1 MSKLAERIRRAMRLE
16 SAPIGFGPVVSR
28 APIPSLLLM
37 VHGPASRTPRQVG
50 DLASKGVDAIL
61 LSAANPEA
69 EMGEVARWV
78 KDAGDVPCGAQVL
91 APTAA
96 EVAGLKEAG
105 VDFLAFDPEAT
116 KAEALLEKEM
126 GYVLALSSEPSD
138 SFLRAMEGFF
148 LDGLWLY
155 DWQGPLTVRRQVEL
169 RRLYVLSRIP
179 LFVPVSA
186 DIGPAELRCLRDAGV
201 AAVAVDGTEAGTWER
216 LAALRQAIDGLPP
229 RVRRREE
236 RLEAVLPQTREIVS
250 EAEEEEEE
258 EYRLRRRPMTLT

>member
-1 MSKLAERIRRAMRLE
+1 MNKLGEKIRRAMRLE

-28 APIPSLLLM
+28 ARIPSLLLM
-37 VHGPASRTPRQVG
+37 VHAPASRLRPPD
-50 DLASKGVDAIL
+50 DLTSKGVDAVL

-91 APTAA
+91 APTAV

-105 VDFLAFDPEAT
+105 VDFLAFDAEAT
-116 KAEALLEKEM
+116 KAEALLETEM
-126 GYVLALSSEPSD
+126 GYLLALSGEPSD
-138 SFLRAMEGFF
+138 SFLRAMEGFP

-155 DWQGPLTVRRQVEL
+155 DWQGPLTVRRQMEL
-169 RRLYVLSRIP
+169 RRLHVLSRMP
-179 LFVPVSA
+179 LFVPVLA
-186 DIGPAELRCLRDAGV
+186 DIAPSELRCLRDAGV
-201 AAVAVDGTEAGTWER
+201 AAVAVDGTNTDTWQR

-236 RLEAVLPQTREIVS
+236 RLEAVLPLTREIIPQ
-250 EAEEEEEE
+250 AEEEEEE
-258 EYRLRRRPMTLT
+258 EDRLLQRPMTLT